1 MKTHE
6 SFIELRVSASG
17 GPWVAVLGGRC
28 PVYGFQRL
36 FSQCCV
42 GCERMPDGKKVEI
55 HHLPC
60 ENFTYEIEQLVNGK
74 RTRSYVATLE
84 GDRELHRISR
94 YGALMVAQQAMS
106 IREVIRECPEMPQ
119 IEMDKD

>member
-1 MKTHE
+1 MKRNE

-36 FSQCCV
+36 FNQFRV
-42 GCERMPDGKKVEI
+42 GCQRMPDGKKVEI

-74 RTRSYVATLE
+74 RIRSYVATLN
-84 GDRELHRISR
+84 DDTKLYHISR
-94 YGALMVAQQAMS
+94 HGALMVAQQAMS
-106 IREVIRECPEMPQ
+106 IREVICECPEMPP
-119 IEMDKD
+119 IEMDKV